1 MARISRTLATLSI
14 CLLYLAQLGATFQFV
29 PHRSTVQHQWSGR
42 KRRWSA
48 SLLFSNSPPNQRDA
62 SRQLFMHLGHS
73 HEHHHHVESTVATSS
88 PALPQG
94 WQWVRRRRLIAMIVF
109 CAVAILGPPLKHP
122 FRSRLAAF
130 FVTTSALVA
139 AEPIRNYILSAIARI
154 RSLGEGISK
163 HSTPITAS
171 YLFQN
176 KNAADRVT
184 LLG

>member
-1 MARISRTLATLSI
+1 MVRISRTLAALSVW
-14 CLLYLAQLGATFQFV
+14 LVGFSQLGATYQYV
-29 PHRSTVQHQWSGR
+29 PYKSTVEQRSGR

-48 SLLFSNSPPNQRDA
+48 APTFPPRSLPRQDVSLLF
-62 SRQLFMHLGHS
+62 MHMGHS
-73 HEHHHHVESTVATSS
+73 HEHHHQMESTVVSSS
-88 PALPQG
+88 PASAQG
-94 WQWVRRRRLIAMIVF
+94 WQWMRRRRLIAMIVF
-109 CAVAILGPPLKHP
+109 CAVAILGPPLRHP
-122 FRSRLAAF
+122 LRSRLAAF

-139 AEPIRNYILSAIARI
+139 AEPIRNYILSTIQRI

>member
-1 MARISRTLATLSI
+1 MVRISRTLTVWFVWF
-14 CLLYLAQLGATFQFV
+14 AQLGATYQFIPRLSNV
-29 PHRSTVQHQWSGR
+29 DPLNGR
-42 KRRWSA
+42 KLRWSA
-48 SLLFSNSPPNQRDA
+48 TSSLPKSGSSQRDA
-62 SRQLFMHLGHS
+62 SVLFMHLGHS
-73 HEHHHHVESTVATSS
+73 HEHHHHVIESTVVSS
-88 PALPQG
+88 TPVSPPG
-94 WQWVRRRRLIAMIVF
+94 WQWMRRRRLIAMIVF

-122 FRSRLAAF
+122 LRSRLAAF

-139 AEPIRNYILSAIARI
+139 AEPIRNYILSTIERI